1 MSVGPVC
8 RRNRRPV
15 LRPDKCACGPE
26 TTFDGIIDGGTGTFA
41 ATHGTFHAQ
50 AQPNGEHLTI
60 TLGSGG

>member
-1 MSVGPVC
+1 M
-8 RRNRRPV
+8 